1 MGVAHERDGQAA
13 CRQGQQRAGGARCQK
28 PSGTHHEAPG
38 EGPQRDAAKA
48 SSAPAGPVAK
58 SPPAPTTKPPAR
70 DPSAMPALN
79 AMGCSDAENVR
90 ALG

>member
-13 CRQGQQRAGGARCQK
+13 CRQGQQRTGGARCQ
-28 PSGTHHEAPG
+28 
-38 EGPQRDAAKA
+38 
-48 SSAPAGPVAK
+48 
-58 SPPAPTTKPPAR
+58 SPPALTTAPPAS
-70 DPSAMPALN
+70 DPPAMPALN